1 LASRECGA
9 DEHLFIHATA
19 IGESDEPRHPDSRAP
34 IPLTKEHNPMKR
46 LIASFAVLGLI
57 AAPALATTTTAKPA
71 AHAPAKPAKA
81 KNKIAKK
88 GVKAAKPAASTKTSG

>member
-1 LASRECGA
+1 
-9 DEHLFIHATA
+9 
-19 IGESDEPRHPDSRAP
+19 
-34 IPLTKEHNPMKR
+34 MKR

-57 AAPALATTTTAKPA
+57 ATPALAATTTTAKPA

-81 KNKIAKK
+81 KNKIAKR